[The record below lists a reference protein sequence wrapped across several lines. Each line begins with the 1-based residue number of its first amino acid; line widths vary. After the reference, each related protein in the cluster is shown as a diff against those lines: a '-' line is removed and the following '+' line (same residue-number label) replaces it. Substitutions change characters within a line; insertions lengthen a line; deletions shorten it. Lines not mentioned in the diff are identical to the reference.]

1 MNILLLLCILII
13 LTLAIYLLQKTLDKL
28 GLLIGITLMNIL
40 AFILSFKYTILSNI
54 TISTNSIAFISML
67 TVIYMYYEK
76 TNEKETKKVI
86 NEIFIINIIAA
97 GLLYIMSLYPQ
108 EVINTVGINI
118 KNVFIDN
125 YRMLIAYPIT
135 TLLSSY
141 GMIYIYKKIKNLY
154 DNMFI
159 STTVS
164 FLIIGLLELLLFNLI
179 TYLFRF
185 NFKTIIELTLGT
197 YMVRI
202 FILSNLTIKEK
213 EGEKM
218 NTIYLIIELVICFIG
233 IILLYAKYKLEGLYS
248 YLIITAI
255 ITTIMSLK
263 TIDFYNFSL
272 NLGLIPYIT
281 IFIVSNIIIQK
292 KGTEEIKKIILIL
305 LTTSTFSYIIILL
318 SCKLESSPINI
329 FMNKSFDNIFIDS
342 ARIYFANIVTTLY
355 MLFLNSKLYYYL
367 KKEKNKIIISNIFSS
382 VIVQF
387 LATIIFILLAYAITT
402 PMTDIIA
409 KMIIRYIIS
418 LIVMFLGT
426 IVIYITNNIKEN

>member
-1 MNILLLLCILII
+1 
-13 LTLAIYLLQKTLDKL
+13 
-28 GLLIGITLMNIL
+28 
-40 AFILSFKYTILSNI
+40 
-54 TISTNSIAFISML
+54 
-67 TVIYMYYEK
+67 
-76 TNEKETKKVI
+76 
-86 NEIFIINIIAA
+86 
-97 GLLYIMSLYPQ
+97 
-108 EVINTVGINI
+108 
-118 KNVFIDN
+118 
-125 YRMLIAYPIT
+125 
-135 TLLSSY
+135 
-141 GMIYIYKKIKNLY
+141 
-154 DNMFI
+154 
-159 STTVS
+159 
-164 FLIIGLLELLLFNLI
+164 
-179 TYLFRF
+179 
-185 NFKTIIELTLGT
+185 
-197 YMVRI
+197 
-202 FILSNLTIKEK
+202 
-213 EGEKM
+213 M

-272 NLGLIPYIT
+272 NLGLIPYIS

-342 ARIYFANIVTTLY
+342 ARLYFANIVTTLY

>member
-1 MNILLLLCILII
+1 
-13 LTLAIYLLQKTLDKL
+13 
-28 GLLIGITLMNIL
+28 
-40 AFILSFKYTILSNI
+40 
-54 TISTNSIAFISML
+54 
-67 TVIYMYYEK
+67 
-76 TNEKETKKVI
+76 
-86 NEIFIINIIAA
+86 
-97 GLLYIMSLYPQ
+97 
-108 EVINTVGINI
+108 
-118 KNVFIDN
+118 
-125 YRMLIAYPIT
+125 
-135 TLLSSY
+135 
-141 GMIYIYKKIKNLY
+141 
-154 DNMFI
+154 
-159 STTVS
+159 
-164 FLIIGLLELLLFNLI
+164 
-179 TYLFRF
+179 
-185 NFKTIIELTLGT
+185 
-197 YMVRI
+197 
-202 FILSNLTIKEK
+202 
-213 EGEKM
+213 M

>member
-1 MNILLLLCILII
+1 
-13 LTLAIYLLQKTLDKL
+13 
-28 GLLIGITLMNIL
+28 
-40 AFILSFKYTILSNI
+40 
-54 TISTNSIAFISML
+54 
-67 TVIYMYYEK
+67 
-76 TNEKETKKVI
+76 
-86 NEIFIINIIAA
+86 
-97 GLLYIMSLYPQ
+97 
-108 EVINTVGINI
+108 
-118 KNVFIDN
+118 
-125 YRMLIAYPIT
+125 
-135 TLLSSY
+135 
-141 GMIYIYKKIKNLY
+141 
-154 DNMFI
+154 
-159 STTVS
+159 
-164 FLIIGLLELLLFNLI
+164 
-179 TYLFRF
+179 
-185 NFKTIIELTLGT
+185 
-197 YMVRI
+197 
-202 FILSNLTIKEK
+202 
-213 EGEKM
+213 M

-426 IVIYITNNIKEN
+426 IVI

>member
-1 MNILLLLCILII
+1 
-13 LTLAIYLLQKTLDKL
+13 
-28 GLLIGITLMNIL
+28 
-40 AFILSFKYTILSNI
+40 
-54 TISTNSIAFISML
+54 
-67 TVIYMYYEK
+67 
-76 TNEKETKKVI
+76 
-86 NEIFIINIIAA
+86 
-97 GLLYIMSLYPQ
+97 
-108 EVINTVGINI
+108 
-118 KNVFIDN
+118 
-125 YRMLIAYPIT
+125 
-135 TLLSSY
+135 
-141 GMIYIYKKIKNLY
+141 
-154 DNMFI
+154 
-159 STTVS
+159 
-164 FLIIGLLELLLFNLI
+164 
-179 TYLFRF
+179 
-185 NFKTIIELTLGT
+185 
-197 YMVRI
+197 
-202 FILSNLTIKEK
+202 
-213 EGEKM
+213 M

-342 ARIYFANIVTTLY
+342 ARLYFANIVTTLY

>member
-1 MNILLLLCILII
+1 
-13 LTLAIYLLQKTLDKL
+13 
-28 GLLIGITLMNIL
+28 
-40 AFILSFKYTILSNI
+40 
-54 TISTNSIAFISML
+54 
-67 TVIYMYYEK
+67 
-76 TNEKETKKVI
+76 
-86 NEIFIINIIAA
+86 
-97 GLLYIMSLYPQ
+97 
-108 EVINTVGINI
+108 
-118 KNVFIDN
+118 
-125 YRMLIAYPIT
+125 
-135 TLLSSY
+135 
-141 GMIYIYKKIKNLY
+141 
-154 DNMFI
+154 
-159 STTVS
+159 
-164 FLIIGLLELLLFNLI
+164 
-179 TYLFRF
+179 
-185 NFKTIIELTLGT
+185 
-197 YMVRI
+197 
-202 FILSNLTIKEK
+202 
-213 EGEKM
+213 M

-272 NLGLIPYIT
+272 NLGLIPYIS
-281 IFIVSNIIIQK
+281 IFIVSNIIIKK

-342 ARIYFANIVTTLY
+342 ARLYFANIVTTLY

>member
-1 MNILLLLCILII
+1 
-13 LTLAIYLLQKTLDKL
+13 
-28 GLLIGITLMNIL
+28 
-40 AFILSFKYTILSNI
+40 
-54 TISTNSIAFISML
+54 
-67 TVIYMYYEK
+67 
-76 TNEKETKKVI
+76 
-86 NEIFIINIIAA
+86 
-97 GLLYIMSLYPQ
+97 
-108 EVINTVGINI
+108 
-118 KNVFIDN
+118 
-125 YRMLIAYPIT
+125 
-135 TLLSSY
+135 
-141 GMIYIYKKIKNLY
+141 
-154 DNMFI
+154 
-159 STTVS
+159 
-164 FLIIGLLELLLFNLI
+164 
-179 TYLFRF
+179 
-185 NFKTIIELTLGT
+185 
-197 YMVRI
+197 
-202 FILSNLTIKEK
+202 
-213 EGEKM
+213 M

-272 NLGLIPYIT
+272 NIGLIPYIT

>member
-1 MNILLLLCILII
+1 
-13 LTLAIYLLQKTLDKL
+13 
-28 GLLIGITLMNIL
+28 
-40 AFILSFKYTILSNI
+40 
-54 TISTNSIAFISML
+54 
-67 TVIYMYYEK
+67 
-76 TNEKETKKVI
+76 
-86 NEIFIINIIAA
+86 
-97 GLLYIMSLYPQ
+97 
-108 EVINTVGINI
+108 
-118 KNVFIDN
+118 
-125 YRMLIAYPIT
+125 
-135 TLLSSY
+135 
-141 GMIYIYKKIKNLY
+141 
-154 DNMFI
+154 
-159 STTVS
+159 
-164 FLIIGLLELLLFNLI
+164 
-179 TYLFRF
+179 
-185 NFKTIIELTLGT
+185 
-197 YMVRI
+197 
-202 FILSNLTIKEK
+202 
-213 EGEKM
+213 M

-426 IVIYITNNIKEN
+426 IIIYITNNIKEN